1 MDDSRSRLSR
11 RRFLSGSAAAM
22 VSAGLAGV
30 PLREAL
36 ADDTTKQAKEKP
48 GEIIYRTLGKT
59 GIKMPIVGMGVMNA
73 DNPGVVQAS
82 YELGIRHFDTA
93 AYYQS
98 GRNEE
103 MVGRVIKKL
112 GVRDKVI
119 IATKIFT
126 PDMYGNLEPDA
137 TQKTILTQFDSCLK
151 RLQMDYVD
159 ILYLHNVKDPAILT
173 HPAVQEA
180 FAAIKK
186 QGKARF
192 IGMTTHTRMAEPIK
206 VALQDSLWE
215 VILTVV
221 NFTLVDYTDL
231 YAAMAQASEKGVGL
245 IAMKTQAGGSRLPN
259 PDSAEKY
266 SSATMATAA
275 LKWALNLEHVTT
287 AIPGYVNY
295 EHMRQDFSV
304 VSDLVYTKEE
314 SQFLADNKVKLG
326 FGFCRQ
332 CGSCLA
338 SCPRDVEVPGLM
350 RTWMY
355 ARQYANFHQARATY
369 DEIPYEKSL
378 AACSDC
384 TECTATCAYTVDIPR
399 RVEELKLVYA

>member
-1 MDDSRSRLSR
+1 MDDDRSRLSR

-22 VSAGLAGV
+22 VTAGLAGV

-82 YELGIRHFDTA
+82 YELGVRHFDTA

-119 IATKIFT
+119 IGTKIFT
-126 PDMYGNLEPDA
+126 PDMYGDLEPDA
-137 TQKTILTQFDSCLK
+137 TKKTILAQFDGCLK

-173 HPAVQEA
+173 HPAVQKT

-192 IGMTTHTRMAEPIK
+192 IGLTTHTRMAEPIK
-206 VALQDSLWE
+206 AALQTNLWE
-215 VILTVV
+215 VILTAV

-231 YAAMAQASEKGVGL
+231 YAAMAQAAEKGVGL
-245 IAMKTQAGGSRLPN
+245 IAMKTQAGGPNLPDQ
-259 PDSAEKY
+259 DSAEKY
-266 SSATMATAA
+266 SSATMTTAA
-275 LKWALNLEHVTT
+275 LKWALHLEHITT
-287 AIPGYVNY
+287 AIPGYTNY

-304 VSDLVYTKEE
+304 ASDFAYTKEE
-314 SQFLADNKVKLG
+314 SQFLTDNKVKLG
-326 FGFCRQ
+326 YGFCRQ
-332 CGSCLA
+332 CYSCLA
-338 SCPRDVEVPGLM
+338 SCPRGVEVPGLM

-355 ARQYANFHQARATY
+355 TRQYANFHQARATY
-369 DEIPYEKSL
+369 DEIPRSKSL

-384 TECTATCAYTVDIPR
+384 SECTARCVHTVDIPR